1 MRLLTFVIVV
11 LALAGVVVSTLA
23 LKEHYNTEASPCK
36 INDKWDCGA
45 VNHSPYAIFHGIP
58 VATIGILGY
67 ALLAAIAGR
76 FPLLT
81 ALASLGALGFA
92 LWLTSIEARILL
104 VWCIYCVSSQAI
116 IAVITLLAFTAVF
129 LERRQARV

>member
-1 MRLLTFVIVV
+1 MVV

-23 LKEHYNTEASPCK
+23 LKEHYNTEASPCN

-45 VNHSPYAIFHGIP
+45 VNHSPYAVFHGIP

-67 ALLAAIAGR
+67 ALLAALAGR

-81 ALASLGALGFA
+81 ALAALGALGFA
-92 LWLTSIEARILL
+92 LWLTSIEARVLL
-104 VWCIYCVSSQAI
+104 VWCIYCVTSQVI
-116 IAVITLLAFTAVF
+116 IALITVLAFIAVALNRRRRTA
-129 LERRQARV
+129 

>member
-1 MRLLTFVIVV
+1 MVV

-23 LKEHYNTEASPCK
+23 LKEHYNTEASPCN

-45 VNHSPYAIFHGIP
+45 VNHSPYAVFHGIP

-67 ALLAAIAGR
+67 ALLAALAGR

-81 ALASLGALGFA
+81 ALAALGALGFA
-92 LWLTSIEARILL
+92 LWLTSIEARVLL
-104 VWCIYCVSSQAI
+104 VWCIYCVTSQVI
-116 IAVITLLAFTAVF
+116 IALITALAFIAVALNRRRRTA
-129 LERRQARV
+129 

>member
-1 MRLLTFVIVV
+1 MRFLTFIIVV

-45 VNHSPYAIFHGIP
+45 VNHSPYAVFYGVP
-58 VATIGILGY
+58 VATIGIIGY

-76 FPLLT
+76 FPILT
-81 ALASLGALGFA
+81 ALAALGALGFA
-92 LWLTSIEARILL
+92 LWLTSIEARVLL
-104 VWCIYCVSSQAI
+104 VWCIYCVTSQVIIAI
-116 IAVITLLAFTAVF
+116 ITVLACVAVVLN
-129 LERRQARV
+129 RRRPA